1 MTQEEKKLAHEILL
15 SMVPT
20 ERGRL
25 AAIDQRLAEY
35 FDGLTYRPDMH
46 NGYEL
51 LCGVKFLRL
60 LRTYDFNTER
70 VQQVIRLR
78 EGEWQKDTDG
88 RWKHIRGG
96 IKCPGTDTAHV
107 YRWQPFQVFVLASVF
122 GFHTWF
128 NTEVLAIDKPELLP
142 TEREREDGMVE
153 DWRRLCN
160 YFVLYTP
167 RKTDKTGMSAYIQVV
182 FFLMGDYNSEI
193 YCCANA
199 EFQSRILYGRT
210 MFMLADM
217 DTRKRFDFTKR
228 QITWKAAYHTVRNAM
243 IMPLTAGGK
252 TKDGPFAELVNWD
265 ELGSSPYVNGKSD
278 MMGLVNVMR
287 SSMGPRREGLTFG
300 TTTAGTITTGPFIEI
315 LEGLHQNLLR
325 ELKFHTGEAEPTLS
339 DDRQLCLLLE
349 PDDWEKHDEQ
359 LLLTSKTLR
368 RKINPMLGITCQHQF
383 YEDSITDM
391 YNGKMTKAEL
401 FSKLFNVYES
411 GRVTEWIKADKIR
424 TLQVDGKRID
434 DCVYWN
440 GWRVFVGLDFSHGDD
455 LFAITYLGVNYTP
468 SNSMRGRFFADCDA
482 WVLEATL
489 NNSPNKHLYELWI
502 QEGWLHVCPGE
513 VFDSAYAINAMAS
526 RLFAPKADGTPDKQK
541 MRLDIRGFGYDPAQ
555 SVSPINNLKAWLQTL
570 FYSRGDVSVNELAG
584 VIKQMVVPVS
594 QSAMT
599 MNPLIGHLEEM
610 ILAPEPWIEFSAS
623 PLWPFCFGCA
633 AIEYG
638 RNDLRRVCK
647 GGAVATHKIDCVH
660 ALLDATYLFDM
671 SEGRVS
677 E

>member
-1 MTQEEKKLAHEILL
+1 MTQEEKTQAHKILKATTAGVMDEL
-15 SMVPT
+15 T
-20 ERGRL
+20 D
-25 AAIDQRLAEY
+25 IDPRLAEY
-35 FDGLTYRPDMH
+35 FRGLIDNPDMH

-60 LRTYDFNTER
+60 LRTYDFNVER
-70 VQQVIRLR
+70 TQQIIRLR
-78 EGEWQKDTDG
+78 EGEWTQEESG
-88 RWKHIRGG
+88 RWRYVRGG

-107 YRWQPFQVFVLASVF
+107 YRWQPFQIFVLASVF

-128 NTEVLAIDKPELLP
+128 NTEVMAIDKPELLP
-142 TEREREDGMVE
+142 TEREREDGMLE

-199 EFQSRILYGRT
+199 EFQSRILFGRT
-210 MFMLADM
+210 TFMLSDM
-217 DTRKRFDFTKR
+217 DTKKRFNFTAK
-228 QITWKAAYHTVRNAM
+228 QITWKPAFHSVRNAT

-315 LEGLHQNLLR
+315 LNGLHENLMR
-325 ELKFHTGEAEPTLS
+325 ELKFYTGEESPTLS

-349 PDDWEKHDEQ
+349 PDDWEKHDEET
-359 LLLTSKTLR
+359 LLTSKTLR
-368 RKINPMLGITCQHQF
+368 KKINPMLGVTCQHQF

-391 YNGKMTKAEL
+391 HNGKMTKGEL

-411 GRVTEWIKADKIR
+411 GRITEWIKSDKIR
-424 TLQVDGKRID
+424 PLQNPAKRVT
-434 DCVYWN
+434 DCLYSN
-440 GWRVFVGLDFSHGDD
+440 GWNTFAGLDFSNGDD
-455 LFAITYLGVNYTP
+455 LFAITYLAVDYKQGNT
-468 SNSMRGRFFADCDA
+468 MRGRFFADMDA
-482 WVLEATL
+482 WVLEETL
-489 NNSPNKHLYELWI
+489 KASPNRDLYELWI
-502 QEGWLHVCPGE
+502 EQGWLHVCPGE
-513 VFDSAYAINAMAS
+513 VFDSTYAINALM
-526 RLFAPKADGTPDKQK
+526 LNNKQGVNFV
-541 MRLDIRGFGYDPAQ
+541 GFGYDPAQ
-555 SVSPINNLKAWLQTL
+555 SKSPINTLKAWLQSLGIDADTIQKM
-570 FYSRGDVSVNELAG
+570 
-584 VIKQMVVPVS
+584 VIPVS

-610 ILAPEPWIEFSAS
+610 ILSPEPWLEFSAS
-623 PLWPFCFGCA
+623 PLWPWQFGNA

-638 RNDLRRVCK
+638 RSELRRVCK
-647 GGAVATHKIDCVH
+647 GGPAASHKIDNIH
-660 ALLDATYLFDM
+660 ALLDSLYCFDL
-671 SEGRVS
+671 SEGRI
-677 E
+677 EK